1 MEGFGAQNSER
12 LRVPGGCSAKQ
23 GNIHFWQKIVFTFQ
37 QRLASQYTS
46 EKNLKIGCAGY
57 QQSLFPFYTKTWQ
70 NTGRNT
76 RFTFCHPNQNTPH
89 VPQSHITIKK
99 WAKQC
104 NGPKN
109 QRYFKEIISP
119 MRVPIFLWERGKI
132 LYPTVVIIGW

>member
-23 GNIHFWQKIVFTFQ
+23 GNIHFWQKNSFHLSTAVGFTIYFRKKSKN
-37 QRLASQYTS
+37 RLCGISTEPFSFLHQNMTKYWT
-46 EKNLKIGCAGY
+46 KY
-57 QQSLFPFYTKTWQ
+57 QIYILPS
-70 NTGRNT
+70 
-76 RFTFCHPNQNTPH
+76 NQNTPH